1 MSSFFLLCSQFRSEK
16 LVFLPSAQGLPSVSV
31 LLCDL
36 TAESPSSAWCAS
48 VSARS
53 TLCRTH
59 RPGALSAGF
68 ASVFV
73 SATAEFGL
81 SLPRVSVA
89 PSSLLWLHFASV
101 SARRAASGFFFCC
114 CPCPQ
119 ARVFLQAAGARLDSD
134 RLTAP
139 TGSVLPHSVLA
150 RCCSWSWQVSK
161 RPAVR
166 RKSNFSFV
174 L

>member
-1 MSSFFLLCSQFRSEK
+1 LGLRNSFSCRAPRGLL
-16 LVFLPSAQGLPSVSV
+16 SV
-31 LLCDL
+31 LVLLSNL
-36 TAESPSSAWCAS
+36 TAGSPSSAWCAS
-48 VSARS
+48 VPARS

-59 RPGALSAGF
+59 HRPGALPAGF

-73 SATAEFGL
+73 SATAEFGH
-81 SLPRVSVA
+81 SPPRVSVA
-89 PSSLLWLHFASV
+89 PSSLLWLHLASV
-101 SARRAASGFFFCC
+101 SARRAASGFFFRC

-119 ARVFLQAAGARLDSD
+119 ARVFLQAAGARPDSD

-139 TGSVLPHSVLA
+139 TGSVLPRSVLA